1 MSANQSFSIRVRPYT
16 PADQS
21 FVFSQAPRLLIG
33 TSSWRDSKK
42 ILTAIH
48 QWLTNSTEQHGIRT
62 MVFIAENEQGKR
74 LGFASVSHS
83 THFSGEKQAYIGE
96 LVVDETVEGS
106 GVGQALVEACEQWA
120 ISHGYTYLVLETGA
134 ANKRARG
141 FYQHL
146 GFMEEDIKLVKQ
158 LENVKSSR

>member
-1 MSANQSFSIRVRPYT
+1 MSANQSFSIRVRSYT
-16 PADQS
+16 PTDQS

-33 TSSWRDSKK
+33 MSSWRDSKK
-42 ILTAIH
+42 LLTTIH
-48 QWLTNSTEQHGIRT
+48 EWLTNSMAQHGTRT
-62 MVFIAENEQGKR
+62 MIFIAESEQGKR

-83 THFSGEKQAYIGE
+83 THFTGEKQAYIGE
-96 LVVDETVEGS
+96 LVVDETVEAS
-106 GVGQALVEACEQWA
+106 GVGSALVSACEDWA
-120 ISHGYTYLVLETGA
+120 VSHGYTYLVLETGA

-158 LENVKSSR
+158 L